1 MSNWA
6 WTLIGGAVTLAAAVS
21 VILWQAFK
29 HLDLKIERLFD
40 KIDDQRSYFDK
51 KLEDQRSYFDKK
63 LDDQRSYFDKKFDE
77 QRADFDK
84 QRADFD
90 KKFDQVMGIVTETVR
105 LVAGHDS
112 QIKAQE
118 KQTDRLSAAVF
129 GSQQFSAPG
138 QRQDGE
144 HAAEPAA
151 QPAPPVAT
159 AASDESA
166 AASAGGPE
174 PAPPPAAIAPA

>member
-29 HLDLKIERLFD
+29 HLDLKIERLVDKFD
-40 KIDDQRSYFDK
+40 EQRSYFD
-51 KLEDQRSYFDKK
+51 R
-63 LDDQRSYFDKKFDE
+63 
-77 QRADFDK
+77 
-84 QRADFD
+84 
-90 KKFDQVMGIVTETVR
+90 KFDQVMDGIAEITR
-105 LVAGHDS
+105 LVVGHDA

-118 KQTDRLSAAVF
+118 KQIDLLSAAVF
-129 GSQQFSAPG
+129 GSQQFSAPD
-138 QRQDGE
+138 QRHDGE
-144 HAAEPAA
+144 HAAEPAT

-166 AASAGGPE
+166 AASPGGPE
-174 PAPPPAAIAPA
+174 PVPPPAAIAPA